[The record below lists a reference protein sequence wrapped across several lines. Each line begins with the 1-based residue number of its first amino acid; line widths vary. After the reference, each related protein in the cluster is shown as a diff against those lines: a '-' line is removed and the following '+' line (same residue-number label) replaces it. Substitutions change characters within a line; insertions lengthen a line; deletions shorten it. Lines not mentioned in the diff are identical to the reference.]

1 MNAITTR
8 DVHKSYGTSHALCGV
23 DLDVPTGTVAAVLG
37 PNGAGKTTLVE
48 ILEGHRSRTSGSVQV
63 LGRDP
68 ADRRDFA
75 VLRTQIGV
83 VMQQTM
89 LEPGVSV
96 RDLVRRQASYY
107 ADPLDVDAVLTDVE
121 LTEKRDALVRSLS
134 GGTRRRLDIAL
145 ALVGR
150 PAVLF
155 LDEPTAGLDPLSRRN
170 VRALVRRLNQDGT
183 TVVLTSHDLDEV
195 QELADH
201 VSVLDGGR
209 IVTAGSPTQI
219 IRASA
224 APTHVEFAR
233 PLGVDLAGL
242 PAGAQVDDEVVAYET
257 TDDDELT
264 RALRLWSDQQGV
276 PLHRL
281 AIIPP
286 RLDDAYAAL
295 LGAGPR
301 NGDPS

>member
-1 MNAITTR
+1 MNVITTR
-8 DVHKSYGTSHALCGV
+8 ELRKSYGAFHALGGV
-23 DLDVPTGTVAAVLG
+23 DLDVPAGTVAAVLG

-48 ILEGHRSRTSGSVQV
+48 ILEGHRSRTSGTVSV
-63 LGRDP
+63 LGCDP
-68 ADRRDFA
+68 ADRREFA

-96 RDLVRRQASYY
+96 RNLVRRQASYY
-107 ADPLDVDAVLTDVE
+107 ANPLDVDHVLADVE
-121 LTEKRDALVRSLS
+121 LTGQRDALVRSLS

-150 PAVLF
+150 PLVLF

-170 VRALVRRLNQDGT
+170 VRALVRRLTHDGT

-195 QELADH
+195 QELADD

-209 IVTAGSPTQI
+209 VVTSGTPSQI
-219 IRASA
+219 IRTSS
-224 APTHVEFAR
+224 APTHIEFAR
-233 PLGVDLAGL
+233 PAGADLDRL
-242 PAGAQVDDEVVAYET
+242 PAGAVLQDDLVVYRT

-264 RALRLWSDQQGV
+264 RALRQWSDEQGV
-276 PLHRL
+276 PLERL

-295 LGAGPR
+295 LGTDSR
-301 NGDPS
+301 NGA

>member
-8 DVHKSYGTSHALCGV
+8 ALHKSYGEHHALRGV
-23 DLDVPTGTVAAVLG
+23 DLDVPAGTVAAVLG

-48 ILEGHRSRTSGSVQV
+48 ILEGHRGRTSGDVHV

-68 ADRRDFA
+68 ADRSDFA

-96 RDLVRRQASYY
+96 RDLVRRQAAYY
-107 ADPLDVDAVLTDVE
+107 ADPLDVDAVLADVE
-121 LTEKRDALVRSLS
+121 LTEKHDALVRSLS

-145 ALVGR
+145 AIVGR

-170 VRALVRRLNQDGT
+170 VRALVRRLNDDGT

-201 VSVLDGGR
+201 VSVLADGL
-209 IVTAGSPTQI
+209 IVTAGSPAQI
-219 IRASA
+219 IRGSS

-233 PLGVDLAGL
+233 PQGVDLTGL
-242 PAGAQVDDEVVAYET
+242 PAGALVEDDVVTYAT

-264 RALRLWSDQQGV
+264 RALRRWSDEQGV

-295 LGAGPR
+295 LGGGPR
-301 NGDPS
+301 NGE